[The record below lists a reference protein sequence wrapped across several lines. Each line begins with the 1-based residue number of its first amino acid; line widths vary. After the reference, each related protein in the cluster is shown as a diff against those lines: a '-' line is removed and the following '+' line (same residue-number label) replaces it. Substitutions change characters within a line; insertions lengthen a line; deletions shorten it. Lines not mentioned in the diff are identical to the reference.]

1 MPRLPGRNVQHF
13 ETLYTL
19 SCRAQKVGGTGSTR
33 RVEPAR
39 ARFQNLQITN

>member
-1 MPRLPGRNVQHF
+1 MPRLPGQNVQHF

-39 ARFQNLQITN
+39 ARFLDFHTTN